1 MLDADGTPDKSV
13 MGANAILGVSLAV
26 AHAAAASKG
35 VPLYRHLGA
44 GNTLPVPMLNILN
57 GGKHAQ
63 DSTDIQ
69 EFMVVPAGLGSF
81 PEDLRAG
88 AEIYQARKKLLS
100 KGGHG
105 TTVGDE
111 GGFAPSSLT
120 NRQAL
125 LTPSVE
131 AILIVVATFAGFR
144 NARFQS
150 GAALARTPDISV
162 PTEIQDAWTRTST
175 SP

>member
-1 MLDADGTPDKSV
+1 

-35 VPLYRHLGA
+35 VPLYKHLGT

-69 EFMVVPAGLGSF
+69 EFMVVPAGFASF
-81 PEDLRAG
+81 AEALRAG
-88 AEIYQARKKLLS
+88 AEIYQALKKLLS
-100 KGGHG
+100 KNGHG

-125 LTPSVE
+125 EVVHE
-131 AILIVVATFAGFR
+131 AIAVAG
-144 NARFQS
+144 
-150 GAALARTPDISV
+150 
-162 PTEIQDAWTRTST
+162 
-175 SP
+175 